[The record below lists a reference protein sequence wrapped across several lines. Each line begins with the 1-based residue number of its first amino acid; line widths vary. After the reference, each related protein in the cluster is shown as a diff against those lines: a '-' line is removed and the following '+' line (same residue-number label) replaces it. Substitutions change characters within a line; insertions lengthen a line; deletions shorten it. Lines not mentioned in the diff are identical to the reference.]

1 MKSREGSGQHDI
13 YNLQFYNLWY
23 RIQRRKEKFR
33 DTAKENPRCQKS
45 LSAEFCATGFYVA
58 WEKQPTFRD
67 AKTGFPTQWRCLR
80 NERRN
85 FKLVTCH
92 GQIWV
97 VLLIGRAAR
106 EICFNQSEALL
117 ISGYWHVISMEFLRS
132 FRGETSV
139 KVVNCGL
146 FSQISVYAV
155 HKMFQKRNTANV
167 NVSSSRSSF
176 QVSNLHWSLIARLCW
191 DQLKI
196 ISHHL
201 LNHTEVG
208 QTIGLKRSSCVP
220 ASKCWSRREQTSYN
234 PLLPL

>member
-13 YNLQFYNLWY
+13 YSLQFYNSWY

-92 GQIWV
+92 CPDLGSDTSSVWNFS
-97 VLLIGRAAR
+97 VLSAGKPVLRSWIAG
-106 EICFNQSEALL
+106 C
-117 ISGYWHVISMEFLRS
+117 FLRLV
-132 FRGETSV
+132 FTSYE
-139 KVVNCGL
+139 KCFKSAIL
-146 FSQISVYAV
+146 QTWMSLPPEAV
-155 HKMFQKRNTANV
+155 FKFP
-167 NVSSSRSSF
+167 
-176 QVSNLHWSLIARLCW
+176 IC
-191 DQLKI
+191 
-196 ISHHL
+196 
-201 LNHTEVG
+201 
-208 QTIGLKRSSCVP
+208 IGL
-220 ASKCWSRREQTSYN
+220 
-234 PLLPL
+234 